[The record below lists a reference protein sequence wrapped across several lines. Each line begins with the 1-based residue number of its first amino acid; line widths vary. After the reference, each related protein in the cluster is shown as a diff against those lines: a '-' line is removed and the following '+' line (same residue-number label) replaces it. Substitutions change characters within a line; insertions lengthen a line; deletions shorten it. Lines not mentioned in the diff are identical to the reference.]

1 MEQKI
6 NLEKLEKRTA
16 AGIFQTGIIEI
27 GIGMIFIVSSLAM
40 IFDNIRF
47 YIDILYVVPVVFI
60 ILSVRYIAQPRMGMV
75 KLSKRRVRNNKRLI
89 TALTIFLI
97 VMVTLTVFGNTS
109 TISEFISPKWIVI
122 GIIFFVCI
130 AIAYFMRFDR
140 MYLYAYLLS
149 GTFYLSEEIREIP
162 GIISDGG
169 YAYLFASIVL
179 ISIGFVYLVKFL
191 KKYPL
196 PEKDVSYD

>member
-97 VMVTLTVFGNTS
+97 VMVMLTVFGNTS
-109 TISEFISPKWIVI
+109 AISELINPKWIVI
-122 GIIFFVCI
+122 GIIFFICI
-130 AIAYFMRFDR
+130 AIAYFMSFDR
-140 MYLYAYLLS
+140 MYFYAYLLS
-149 GTFYLSEEIREIP
+149 GTFYLSEVIRDNP

-179 ISIGFVYLVKFL
+179 ISIGLVYLVKFL

-196 PEKDVSYD
+196 PGKDVSYD